1 MQNGT
6 SSATAAG
13 PLITWIDT
21 GAGSG
26 SGRRSS
32 NGHSGNG
39 HAPRNNSL
47 GDDDDKYKKS
57 RTRPSASL
65 TKKKKKSGG
74 SSSTTRS
81 GLFGSISSSSL
92 VAKLSLG
99 MILWSIVNIFLTGV
113 LVENLSEKDMNELRS
128 EMDSLVDAGRAQ
140 MNALAE
146 KETKVVGRVKQYVG
160 KAADLAESHLRGL
173 RTLGVVPPGH
183 NDVGGGEVQSPIS
196 NMSGSKG
203 KEADGGPGKKS
214 RHHHHHALRA
224 ADKGE
229 RHGSND
235 NNEADDRR
243 AQKVDSGLGGSL
255 ALTPPARRFP
265 RYGTPQFKE
274 RCPWTEMVPPLL
286 SKNKI
291 ADNCVFLVRPAPKD
305 GEGLAAWAA
314 KIPTEYMMT
323 RQTGCKL
330 KLSYGPGVAV
340 HEVWSTHSDATNDGG
355 DTMPPDWTL
364 TPSEE
369 EALGFCRTKDHCFNQ
384 APKTEAHVDSI
395 ERALHTGSDTLA
407 RAPLYRY
414 AAHGPTAGH
423 ELYREDYGALIKTL
437 PGLKLEDAAA
447 CAFGHSLQLSPKAE
461 QYEPDLYRSI
471 LPTLYREK
479 SLVMAIY
486 TRSLNSDKMA
496 DQAARGEKVDE
507 SGNLAYVKPSKKL
520 MACAHKIEQKFLS
533 GEKTLAGGNGG
544 IVEFDTIVWLV
555 ITDSKATK
563 TYMSTEYGEKEVILE
578 TNNAKKVTRK
588 VITTNARGAHTRR
601 RRDPSTADFAEA
613 LM

>member
-6 SSATAAG
+6 SSATTAG
-13 PLITWIDT
+13 PLITWLDT
-21 GAGSG
+21 GAGSRSNSHG
-26 SGRRSS
+26 S
-32 NGHSGNG
+32 NG
-39 HAPRNNSL
+39 HAPSNYAL
-47 GDDDDKYKKS
+47 ADDDDKYKKS
-57 RTRPSASL
+57 MTRPGASI
-65 TKKKKKSGG
+65 TKKKKRSRG
-74 SSSTTRS
+74 SSSTS
-81 GLFGSISSSSL
+81 GGLFGIMSSSSL

-99 MILWSIVNIFLTGV
+99 MILWSIVNIFLTGF

-128 EMDSLVDAGRAQ
+128 EMDSLVDAGKAQ

-173 RTLGVVPPGH
+173 RTLGIVSPGH
-183 NDVGGGEVQSPIS
+183 NNGDGGDVQSPIS

-203 KEADGGPGKKS
+203 KEADGGAGKKS
-214 RHHHHHALRA
+214 RHHHHALRA

-235 NNEADDRR
+235 NNEANGRR
-243 AQKVDSGLGGSL
+243 AQKVDSGMGVSL
-255 ALTPPARRFP
+255 ALAPPARRFP
-265 RYGTPQFKE
+265 RYGTSQFKE

-330 KLSYGPGVAV
+330 KLSYGPGVSV
-340 HEVWSTHSDATNDGG
+340 DDVWSTHSDATNDGG
-355 DTMPPDWTL
+355 DAMPPDWTL

-369 EALGFCRTKDHCFNQ
+369 EALGYCRTKDHCFNQ

-414 AAHGPTAGH
+414 AAHGPSAGH
-423 ELYREDYGALIKTL
+423 ELYREDYEALMKTL

-447 CAFGHSLQLSPKAE
+447 CAFGHALQLSPKAE
-461 QYEPDLYRSI
+461 QYEPDLYKTI

-533 GEKTLAGGNGG
+533 GEKTLADGNGG

-563 TYMSTEYGEKEVILE
+563 TYMSTEYGEKDVTLE

-588 VITTNARGAHTRR
+588 VVATNARGAHTRR

>member
-1 MQNGT
+1 MQSGT
-6 SSATAAG
+6 SSTTTAG
-13 PLITWIDT
+13 PLIINID
-21 GAGSG
+21 AGSR
-26 SGRRSS
+26 SRSSS
-32 NGHSGNG
+32 NGHIANG
-39 HAPRNNSL
+39 HASSNYSPL
-47 GDDDDKYKKS
+47 DDDKYKKS
-57 RTRPSASL
+57 RTRPGAL
-65 TKKKKKSGG
+65 PTKKRKKSRG
-74 SSSTTRS
+74 SSGGE
-81 GLFGSISSSSL
+81 GLFASISSSSL

-99 MILWSIVNIFLTGV
+99 MILWSMVNIFLTGF

-128 EMDSLVDAGRAQ
+128 EMDSIVDS
-140 MNALAE
+140 LAE
-146 KETKVVGRVKQYVG
+146 EETKVVGKVKRYVG
-160 KAADLAESHLRGL
+160 KAADIAESQLRGL
-173 RTLGVVPPGH
+173 RTFGIAPP
-183 NDVGGGEVQSPIS
+183 DQIGGGGGKMQSPV
-196 NMSGSKG
+196 SGSK
-203 KEADGGPGKKS
+203 EQDADGGHGKRS
-214 RHHHHHALRA
+214 RHHHHALRA

-229 RHGSND
+229 RQGSND
-235 NNEADDRR
+235 NNGADDRR
-243 AQKVDSGLGGSL
+243 AQKGDSGLGMSP

-265 RYGTPQFKE
+265 LYGTPQFKE

-330 KLSYGPGVAV
+330 KLSYGPGVSV
-340 HEVWSTHSDATNDGG
+340 DDVWSTHSDATNDGG
-355 DTMPPDWTL
+355 DANPPDWTL

-384 APKTEAHVDSI
+384 APKTEAHVDGI
-395 ERALHTGSDTLA
+395 ERALHTGTDTLA

-414 AAHGPTAGH
+414 AAHGPSAGH
-423 ELYREDYGALIKTL
+423 ELYREDYEALTQTL

-447 CAFGHSLQLSPKAE
+447 CAFGHSLTLSPKAE
-461 QYEPDLYRSI
+461 QYEPDLYKTI

-507 SGNLAYVKPSKKL
+507 SGNLAHVKPSKKL
-520 MACAHKIEQKFLS
+520 LACAHKIEQKFLS
-533 GEKTLAGGNGG
+533 GEKTLADGNGG
-544 IVEFDTIVWLV
+544 RVDFDTIVWLV

-563 TYMSTEYGEKEVILE
+563 TYMSTEYGEKEVVLE
-578 TNNAKKVTRK
+578 NGNGKKVVRK
-588 VITTNARGAHTRR
+588 VIATNARGAHTRR